1 MGTTEVEASAMHD
14 AILHWAPYLQNG
26 VKFEVVVDHQ
36 ALVYLTTAAAIS
48 GKPKGASD
56 DSKTTGI
63 LVLC

>member
-1 MGTTEVEASAMHD
+1 MHD

-48 GKPKGASD
+48 GNRKVLAMIVRLQGFWFDVKYRKGE
-56 DSKTTGI
+56 
-63 LVLC
+63 